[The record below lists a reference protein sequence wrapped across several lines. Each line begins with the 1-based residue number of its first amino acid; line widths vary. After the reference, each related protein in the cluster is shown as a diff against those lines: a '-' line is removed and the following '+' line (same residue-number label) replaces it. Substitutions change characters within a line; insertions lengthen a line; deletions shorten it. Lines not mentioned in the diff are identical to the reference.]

1 MTNINRS
8 CSAPEIYFALNKNK
22 PTSNFVSNFL
32 HVPEPTEPI
41 VAKPHVIT
49 LPPRGP
55 VAP

>member
-1 MTNINRS
+1 MTNINGS
-8 CSAPEIYFALNKNK
+8 GNAPEIYFTVNKNTS
-22 PTSNFVSNFL
+22 TSNFVSNFL
-32 HVPEPTEPI
+32 HVPEPTVPI